1 MAIGLTISIANI
13 LIKCTGWVY
22 LVYIGIIDTLN
33 FKLQVTAE
41 SSILEISSLQYIPT
55 NILADTDTKN
65 SLNKS
70 M

>member
-1 MAIGLTISIANI
+1 MASGLTISIAYI

-41 SSILEISSLQYIPT
+41 DKYFRNFFLQYIPT
-55 NILADTDTKN
+55 SILADTDTKN

>member
-41 SSILEISSLQYIPT
+41 VKYFRNFFFAIYTDQYIGRYWYQEFS
-55 NILADTDTKN
+55 K
-65 SLNKS
+65 
-70 M
+70 